1 MEELRQQYNP
11 DGSILRNQQ
20 LKMLDMLLYVD
31 AICREYNLKYWL
43 AYGTLLGAVRHHGF
57 IPWDDDLDISMDYT
71 DYVKLR
77 RILKNNSEKYVFQD
91 HSTDPYY
98 YNVYG
103 KVRDRVSHI
112 EEREGLYK
120 ADKYWKYKGI
130 LLISFL

>member
-120 ADKYWKYKGI
+120 ADKYW
-130 LLISFL
+130 